1 MESAVCVGFLIILC
15 PFAWLVLF
23 RAGVRLS
30 HYSSG
35 TKMLLRFPEA
45 ITHWVNDSLP
55 GLNSDQE
62 VNS

>member
-1 MESAVCVGFLIILC
+1 MCRFSDHSLLFCMAGGAQSWCKVES
-15 PFAWLVLF
+15 LF
-23 RAGVRLS
+23 
-30 HYSSG
+30 SSG

-45 ITHWVNDSLP
+45 ITHWINNSFP